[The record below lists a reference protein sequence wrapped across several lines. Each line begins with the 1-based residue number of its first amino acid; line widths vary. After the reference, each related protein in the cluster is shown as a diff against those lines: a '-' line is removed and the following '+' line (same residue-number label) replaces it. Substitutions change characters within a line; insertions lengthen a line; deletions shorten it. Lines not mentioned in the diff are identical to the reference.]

1 MNIINR
7 INNNSPKQIT
17 NGKDLI
23 VESVSDLMKLVE
35 EFEKAQKAKAET
47 FEFKGMT
54 MYTKFVYYY
63 LQYLD
68 NKVQEDQQ
76 KLLKN

>member
-1 MNIINR
+1 
-7 INNNSPKQIT
+7 
-17 NGKDLI
+17 
-23 VESVSDLMKLVE
+23 MKLVE
-35 EFEKAQKAKAET
+35 EYEKAQKAKAET
-47 FEFKGMT
+47 FEFKGMQ

-63 LQYLD
+63 LQYID

>member
-1 MNIINR
+1 
-7 INNNSPKQIT
+7 
-17 NGKDLI
+17 
-23 VESVSDLMKLVE
+23 MKLVE